1 MITAASANDR
11 EPIQPMNE
19 HPPDETAPGGNPR
32 EVEPAGPADPYLPPA
47 EPRRS
52 RRVLPMWAWV
62 LPLVVVAIALMWY
75 VLTRGE
81 PTSPLDLVPTELG
94 TGNEVES
101 DSNNG
106 DEIRII
112 PVPEPVIEPRDAPRT
127 TPGPESGS
135 EPGPGSP
142 PEPAAE
148 AENPAE
154 SPDGPI

>member
-1 MITAASANDR
+1 
-11 EPIQPMNE
+11 
-19 HPPDETAPGGNPR
+19 
-32 EVEPAGPADPYLPPA
+32 
-47 EPRRS
+47 
-52 RRVLPMWAWV
+52 MWAWV